1 MKNHSFILAFLFLMT
16 ALNTFSQIRFQK
28 GYIITNDGDT
38 IYGELKNE
46 SNLNIYHYCVFKK
59 DGVEKNFGPS
69 SIKAYR
75 YEDNRHFESQIIDT
89 VFVEVLVSGKLS
101 LYKYE
106 NSYYVQ
112 KNKEEVLLLQP
123 GVTELMTV
131 EIEQGY
137 QRGYYEG
144 VFDDN
149 KWKGIL
155 RYLVQDC
162 EKVYKKVQHID
173 FNQRNLVNLAN
184 EYNDIM
190 GQSGSDQRK
199 GLPWAKVQFGIEAGI
214 TNTSLDL
221 DFLSNTYYHLER
233 SYSSNN
239 PSFGAIL
246 LIGFPRGTNHFG
258 IQAEGN
264 FTSSELI
271 SNIVK
276 PNTLDTT
283 FYLTKISLSTLN
295 IPLMARYSFKIG
307 NQDFYINGGLNLA
320 IQQGSKALTS
330 EFYKSN
336 YGDEFNI
343 HRYYTSFLIT
353 NSTVGYRLGC
363 GYHKDFKNFSAELQ
377 FKYLGYQLNFGQ
389 FVTTAHK
396 HLNVYNNSL
405 SANLIILFGK

>member
-1 MKNHSFILAFLFLMT
+1 MKI
-16 ALNTFSQIRFQK
+16 NTFVLACLILIPSLHGFSQNKYQK
-28 GYIITNDGDT
+28 GYIITNDRDT

-46 SNLNIYHYCVFKK
+46 SNLNIYHYCVFRK
-59 DGVEKNFGPS
+59 DGIEKNFGPS
-69 SIKAYR
+69 SIKAYH
-75 YEDNRHFESQIIDT
+75 YGDNRHFESQIIDS
-89 VFVEVLVSGKLS
+89 VFVEVLVSGILS
-101 LYKYE
+101 VYKFE
-106 NSYYVQ
+106 NNYYVQ
-112 KNKEEVLLLQP
+112 KNKDELLLLQP

-137 QRGYYEG
+137 QKGYYQG

-162 EKVYKKVQHID
+162 EKVYKRVQHLN
-173 FNQRNLVNLAN
+173 FNQRNLVVLAN
-184 EYNDIM
+184 QYNEIM
-190 GQSGSDQRK
+190 GQSGTDQRK
-199 GLPWAKVQFGIEAGI
+199 ELPWAKIKFGIEAGV
-214 TNTSLDL
+214 TNTNLSL

-246 LIGFPRGTNHFG
+246 LIDFPRGTNHFG

-264 FTSSELI
+264 LSSSEMI

-283 FYLTKISLSTLN
+283 YYLTNISLATIN
-295 IPLMARYSFKIG
+295 IPLMARYSFKLG
-307 NQDFYINGGLNLA
+307 KQDFYINGGLNLA
-320 IQQGSKALTS
+320 IQQGSKALTN

-336 YGDEFNI
+336 YGEEYNI
-343 HRYYTSFLIT
+343 HRHYIAFLVT
-353 NSTVGYRLGC
+353 NNTVGYRLGC
-363 GYHKDFKNFSAELQ
+363 GYHKDFKDFSAELQ

-389 FVTTAHK
+389 FVTTAHN
-396 HLNVYNNSL
+396 HLNIYCNSL
-405 SANLIILFGK
+405 SANLIIMFGN